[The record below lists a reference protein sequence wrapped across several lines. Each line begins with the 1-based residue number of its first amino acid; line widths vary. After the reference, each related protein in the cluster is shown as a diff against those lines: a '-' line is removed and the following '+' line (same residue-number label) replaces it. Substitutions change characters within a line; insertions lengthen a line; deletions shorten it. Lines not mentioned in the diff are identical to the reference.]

1 MARLALVGLPGV
13 GKTTIARLLGDEW
26 GCGSLDTDDLVSV
39 AVGCPAPEYLRREGL
54 AAFRSVELDALRT
67 ALDGDGVVSTGGG
80 VVTTSAAREL
90 LQASVTLWL
99 DCDDAVLCARLGA
112 VDRPLIGAD
121 VHAALTQLRRER
133 ATLYAEVARAR
144 IDASGDPDV
153 VARRVQDA
161 SNEGAR

>member
-1 MARLALVGLPGV
+1 VGLPGV
-13 GKTTIARLLGDEW
+13 GKTTIAQLLGEEW
-26 GCGSLDTDDLVSV
+26 ECGSYDTDDLVSG

-67 ALDGDGVVSTGGG
+67 ALDSDGVVSTGGG

-90 LQASVTLWL
+90 LLASVTLWL
-99 DCDDAVLCARLGA
+99 DCDDAVLTARLGD

-121 VHAALTQLRRER
+121 VDKAVAQLRRER

-144 IDASGDPDV
+144 IDASGEPDE
-153 VARRVQDA
+153 VARRVRDA
-161 SNEGAR
+161 LDEVAQ